1 MEKYGN
7 NLFTVEAPQVVCEK
21 CVEYQITVKRN
32 DIQAQELNSPDASAK
47 YALQFYCDDISIYE
61 SAFIILLN
69 NSLKT
74 IGWAKIAQ
82 GGIASTMVDVRLIAK
97 YAIESLACNVVFV
110 HNHPSGRAK
119 PSLADNK
126 LTQRIK
132 EGLALLDVKLVDS
145 IIITPNGEYY
155 SFQQEGMM

>member
-1 MEKYGN
+1 MEKYET
-7 NLFTVEAPQVVCEK
+7 NLVTAEVPQFVCEK
-21 CVEYQITVKRN
+21 SVEYQITVKRN
-32 DIQAQELNSPDASAK
+32 DFQAQELNSPNTSAK
-47 YALQFYCDDISIYE
+47 YALQFYSDDISIYE

-82 GGIASTMVDVRLIAK
+82 GGITSTMADIRLIAK

-110 HNHPSGRAK
+110 HNHPSGRTK
-119 PSLADNK
+119 PSLADEK

-145 IIITPNGEYY
+145 IIITPSGQYY
-155 SFQQEGMM
+155 SFQQEGMI